1 VRPIVT
7 RALDLAERA
16 VNAAGG
22 DEADVS
28 VHVESS
34 GFARFAASAVHQPTL
49 IRNESVTLRVVRD
62 GRVGCATTNR
72 TDDEGLAAAARH
84 AGEAADSSPVDPGF
98 AGLQEPAPVP
108 EVEGYDEATADLTP
122 EDQAEAAAEAIA
134 AASGLGLYGYY
145 TSGVTE
151 IAVASTAGQTV
162 SQAMTDV
169 SVLALAASEDS
180 SGYAEATSWRA
191 ADVDP
196 AAVAREAA
204 EKAARTRSAK
214 EPEPRT
220 FRAVLEPYAT
230 SELLFYFAFT
240 SLNALALL
248 EGRSYLSGRLGEK
261 LFDTSFTVRDDG
273 LDSRSYPKSF
283 DLEGVPK
290 QPVLM
295 IEEGVARDVVWD
307 RRTATQAGD
316 GRVSTGHA
324 LAPPA
329 QPFGPIPFNLSMAGG
344 EAESVDELA
353 ERVGEGIYVTR
364 LHYLG
369 IVDPREG
376 IITGMTRDGT
386 FLIEG
391 GKVTTPVV
399 NLRFTTSFPALAA
412 GLLGL
417 TKEVTLVNR
426 SDFYDER
433 YPFGTLVPAVATD
446 AFTVVGTGSGP
457 GL

>member
-1 VRPIVT
+1 VT

-16 VNAAGG
+16 VEAAEG
-22 DEADVS
+22 DEADAF

-34 GFARFAASAVHQPTL
+34 GLARFAASAVHQPTL

-72 TDDEGLAAAARH
+72 IDDDGLASAARR

-98 AGLQEPAPVP
+98 AGLQEAAPVP
-108 EVEGYDEATADLTP
+108 AVEGYDEATAAQSP
-122 EDQAEAAAEAIA
+122 EDQADAAAEAIA
-134 AASGLGLYGYY
+134 AAPGLGLYGYY

-151 IAVASTAGQTV
+151 VGVVSTAGQSV
-162 SQAMTDV
+162 SQAMTDT
-169 SVLALAASEDS
+169 SVLTLAASEDS

-191 ADVDP
+191 SDVDP
-196 AAVAREAA
+196 AEVAREAA
-204 EKAARTRSAK
+204 EKAVRTRGAQGL
-214 EPEPRT
+214 EPQT
-220 FRAVLEPYAT
+220 FRAVLEPYAV
-230 SELLFYFAFT
+230 SELLFFFAFT
-240 SLNALALL
+240 SLNALAFL

-261 LFDTSFTVRDDG
+261 LFDAGFTVRDDG
-273 LDSRSYPKSF
+273 LDARSYPKAF

-290 QPVLM
+290 QPVVM

-307 RRTATQAGD
+307 RRTARQAGD
-316 GRVSTGHA
+316 DHVSTGHG
-324 LAPPA
+324 LAAPQQA
-329 QPFGPIPFNLSMAGG
+329 FGPIPFNLSVAAGD
-344 EAESVDELA
+344 AASVGELA
-353 ERVGEGIYVTR
+353 ERVGDGVYVTR

-376 IITGMTRDGT
+376 ILTGMTRDGT

-391 GKVTTPVV
+391 GKVTRPVV

-433 YPFGTLVPAVATD
+433 YPFGTLVPAVATN
-446 AFTVVGTGSGP
+446 AFTIVGTGSGP

>member
-1 VRPIVT
+1 MS
-7 RALDLAERA
+7 RALELAERA
-16 VNAAGG
+16 VRAVEG

-34 GFARFAASAVHQPTL
+34 GFARYAASAVHQPTL
-49 IRNESVTLRVVRD
+49 IRDETVTLRVVRD

-72 TDDEGLAAAARH
+72 TDDEGLVAAARH
-84 AGEAADSSPVDPGF
+84 AAEAADSSPVDPSF
-98 AGLQEPAPVP
+98 AGLQQPASVP
-108 EVEGYDEATADLTP
+108 EVGGYDEASAAFTP
-122 EDQAEAAAEAIA
+122 EDQADAAAEAIA
-134 AASGLGLYGYY
+134 GAPDFGLYGYY

-151 IAVASTAGQTV
+151 VAVASTAGLAV
-162 SQAMTDV
+162 SQSMTDV
-169 SVLALAASEDS
+169 SVLALAACDDA

-191 ADVDP
+191 SDLDP

-204 EKAARTRSAK
+204 EKAARTKSAGQI
-214 EPEPRT
+214 EPQT
-220 FRAVLEPYAT
+220 FRAVLEPYAI

-261 LFDTSFTVRDDG
+261 LFDERFTLRDDG
-273 LDSRSYPKSF
+273 LDAETYPKAF

-290 QPVLM
+290 QPVL
-295 IEEGVARDVVWD
+295 IVEDGVARDVVWD
-307 RRTATQAGD
+307 RRTAKQAGD
-316 GRVSTGHA
+316 GHVSTGHA

-329 QPFGPIPFNLSMAGG
+329 QAFGPIPFNLAMSGG
-344 EAESVDELA
+344 TASSVDELA
-353 ERVGEGIYVTR
+353 ELVDDGIYVTR

-369 IVDPREG
+369 VVDPREG

-386 FLIEG
+386 FRVEG

-399 NLRFTTSFPALAA
+399 NLRFTTSFPALVA

-417 TKEVTLVNR
+417 TEETTLVNR

-446 AFTVVGTGSGP
+446 SFTVVGTGSGP

>member
-1 VRPIVT
+1 VSRG
-7 RALDLAERA
+7 LDLAERA
-16 VNAAGG
+16 VKAAQG

-28 VHVESS
+28 AHVESS

-49 IRNESVTLRVVRD
+49 IRDETVTLRVVRN

-72 TDDEGLAAAARH
+72 TDDDGLAEAARH
-84 AGEAADSSPVDPGF
+84 AAEAADSSPVDPSF

-108 EVEGYDEATADLTP
+108 DAEGYDEATAALTP

-134 AASGLGLYGYY
+134 AAPDLGLYGYY

-151 IAVASTAGQTV
+151 LAVASTTGHAV
-162 SQAMTDV
+162 SQRMTDV
-169 SVLALAASEDS
+169 SVLTLASSDDS

-191 ADVDP
+191 SDLDP

-204 EKAARTRSAK
+204 EKAARTRGAGTI
-214 EPEPRT
+214 EPQT
-220 FRAVLEPYAT
+220 FRAVLEPYAI

-261 LFDTSFTVRDDG
+261 LFHESFSVRDDG
-273 LDSRSYPKSF
+273 LDARGYPKAF
-283 DLEGVPK
+283 DMEGVPK
-290 QPVLM
+290 QPVT
-295 IEEGVARDVVWD
+295 IVEDGIARDVVWD
-307 RRTATQAGD
+307 RRTAKHAGD
-316 GRVSTGHA
+316 GHVSTGHA

-329 QPFGPIPFNLSMAGG
+329 QAFGPIPFNLAMGGGSAG
-344 EAESVDELA
+344 SVNELA
-353 ERVGEGIYVTR
+353 EAVGEGIYVTR

-369 IVDPREG
+369 VVDPREG

-386 FLIEG
+386 FRIEG
-391 GKVTTPVV
+391 GKVTAPVV

-417 TKEVTLVNR
+417 SEQVTLVNR

-446 AFTVVGTGSGP
+446 SFTVVGTGSGP

>member
-1 VRPIVT
+1 VS

-16 VNAAGG
+16 VKAAEG

-49 IRNESVTLRVVRD
+49 IRDETVTLRVVRD
-62 GRVGCATTNR
+62 GRVGCVTTNR
-72 TDDEGLAAAARH
+72 TDEDGLAAAARH
-84 AGEAADSSPVDPGF
+84 AAEAADSAPVDPSF
-98 AGLQEPAPVP
+98 PGLQEPAPVP
-108 EVEGYDEATADLTP
+108 FVEGYDEATATLTP
-122 EDQAEAAAEAIA
+122 EDQADAAAQAIA
-134 AASGLGLYGYY
+134 GAPGLGLYGYY

-151 IAVASTAGQTV
+151 IAVASTTGLAV
-162 SQAMTDV
+162 SQSTTDS
-169 SVLALAASEDS
+169 SVLALAASDDA

-191 ADVDP
+191 GDLDP

-204 EKAARTRSAK
+204 EKAHRTRGATQI
-214 EPEPRT
+214 EPQT
-220 FRAVLEPYAT
+220 FRAVLEPYAI

-261 LFDTSFTVRDDG
+261 LFDESLTVADDG
-273 LDSRSYPKSF
+273 LDPVNYPKAF

-290 QPVLM
+290 QRVVM
-295 IEEGVARDVVWD
+295 VEEGIARDVVWD
-307 RRTATQAGD
+307 RRTAKQAAD
-316 GRVSTGHA
+316 GHVSTGHA

-329 QPFGPIPFNLSMAGG
+329 QAFGPIPFNLSMAGG
-344 EAESVDELA
+344 DAASVDDLA
-353 ERVGEGIYVTR
+353 ELVGDGIYVTR

-369 IVDPREG
+369 VVDPREG

-386 FLIEG
+386 FRIEG

-417 TKEVTLVNR
+417 TRDVTLVNR

>member
-1 VRPIVT
+1 MS

-16 VNAAGG
+16 VSAADG
-22 DEADVS
+22 DEADAS

-49 IRNESVTLRVVRD
+49 IRDETVTLRVVRD

-72 TDDEGLAAAARH
+72 TDEAGLAEAARH
-84 AGEAADSSPVDPGF
+84 ATEAADSSPVDPAF

-108 EVEGYDEATADLTP
+108 AVEGYDEDTAALSP

-134 AASGLGLYGYY
+134 GAPDLGLYGYY
-145 TSGVTE
+145 TSGATD
-151 IAVASTAGQTV
+151 IAVASTAGQAV

-169 SVLALAASEDS
+169 SILALAASDDS

-191 ADVDP
+191 SDLDP

-204 EKAARTRSAK
+204 EKAARTRGARQV
-214 EPEPRT
+214 EPQT
-220 FRAVLEPYAT
+220 FRAVLEPYAI

-261 LFDTSFTVRDDG
+261 LFDERFSLRDDG
-273 LDSRSYPKSF
+273 LDPRNYPKAF
-283 DLEGVPK
+283 DMEGVPK
-290 QPVLM
+290 QPVLLV
-295 IEEGVARDVVWD
+295 EEGVARDVVWD
-307 RRTATQAGD
+307 RRTAKQAGN

-329 QPFGPIPFNLSMAGG
+329 QAFGPIPFNLSMAGG
-344 EAESVDELA
+344 DAASVEELV
-353 ERVGEGIYVTR
+353 ERVGDGIYVTR

-369 IVDPREG
+369 VVDPREG

-399 NLRFTTSFPALAA
+399 NLRFTTSFPALVA

-417 TKEVTLVNR
+417 TEEITLVNC

>member
-1 VRPIVT
+1 MT

-16 VNAAGG
+16 VKAAEG

-49 IRNESVTLRVVRD
+49 IRDETVTFRVVRD
-62 GRVGCATTNR
+62 GRIGCATTNR

-84 AGEAADSSPVDPGF
+84 AAEAADSAPVDPSF
-98 AGLQEPAPVP
+98 PGLQEPAPVP
-108 EVEGYDEATADLTP
+108 DVQGYDEATAALTP
-122 EDQAEAAAEAIA
+122 VDQAEAAAEAIA
-134 AASGLGLYGYY
+134 GAHGLGLYGYY
-145 TSGVTE
+145 TSGATE
-151 IAVASTAGQTV
+151 IAVASTTGLAV
-162 SQAMTDV
+162 SQSTTDA
-169 SVLALAASEDS
+169 SVLALAASEDA

-191 ADVDP
+191 GDLDP

-204 EKAARTRSAK
+204 EKAHRTRGATQI
-214 EPEPRT
+214 EPQT
-220 FRAVLEPYAT
+220 FRAVLEPYAI
-230 SELLFYFAFT
+230 SELLFYFGFT

-248 EGRSYLSGRLGEK
+248 EGRSYLSGRLGER
-261 LFDTSFTVRDDG
+261 LFDESFTVVDDG
-273 LDSRSYPKSF
+273 LDPVNYPKAF
-283 DLEGVPK
+283 DMEGVPK
-290 QPVLM
+290 QRVSM
-295 IEEGVARDVVWD
+295 IDEGVARDVVWD
-307 RRTATQAGD
+307 RRTAKQAGD
-316 GRVSTGHA
+316 GHVSTGHA

-329 QPFGPIPFNLSMAGG
+329 QAFGPIPFNLSMAAGDV
-344 EAESVDELA
+344 ASVDELA
-353 ERVGEGIYVTR
+353 ERVGDGIYVTR

-369 IVDPREG
+369 VVDPREG

-386 FLIEG
+386 FRIED

-417 TKEVTLVNR
+417 TKDVTLVNR

>member
-1 VRPIVT
+1 VS

-16 VNAAGG
+16 VKAAEG

-28 VHVESS
+28 VHVERS

-49 IRNESVTLRVVRD
+49 LRDETVTLRVVRD
-62 GRVGCATTNR
+62 GRVGCTTTNR
-72 TDDEGLAAAARH
+72 TNDDGLAAAARR
-84 AGEAADSSPVDPGF
+84 AAEAADSAPVDPSF
-98 AGLQEPAPVP
+98 PGLQEPAPVP
-108 EVEGYDEATADLTP
+108 AVEGYDEATAALTP
-122 EDQAEAAAEAIA
+122 EDQAEAAAEAITG
-134 AASGLGLYGYY
+134 ASDLGLYGYY

-151 IAVASTAGQTV
+151 LAVASTTGLAV
-162 SQAMTDV
+162 SQATTDA
-169 SVLALAASEDS
+169 SVLALAAADDA

-191 ADVDP
+191 GDLDP
-196 AAVAREAA
+196 AEVAHDAA
-204 EKAARTRSAK
+204 EKAARTRGAARI
-214 EPEPRT
+214 EPQT
-220 FRAVLEPYAT
+220 FRAVLEPYAI

-261 LFDTSFTVRDDG
+261 LFAESFTVVDDG
-273 LDSRSYPKSF
+273 LDPVNYPKAF

-290 QPVLM
+290 QRVV
-295 IEEGVARDVVWD
+295 IVEEGVARDVVWD
-307 RRTATQAGD
+307 RRTAKQADD

-324 LAPPA
+324 LAPPEQA
-329 QPFGPIPFNLSMAGG
+329 FGPIPFNLAMAGG
-344 EAESVDELA
+344 NAASVEELA
-353 ERVGEGIYVTR
+353 EVVGDGIYVTR

-386 FLIEG
+386 FRIEN

-399 NLRFTTSFPALAA
+399 NLRFTTSFPALAS

-417 TKEVTLVNR
+417 TKDVTLVNR

-433 YPFGTLVPAVATD
+433 YPFGTLVPAAATD
-446 AFTVVGTGSGP
+446 SFTVVGTGSGP

>member
-1 VRPIVT
+1 VSVACLQ
-7 RALDLAERA
+7 ALELAQRA
-16 VNAAGG
+16 VEAVEG
-22 DEADVS
+22 DEADAS

-72 TDDEGLAAAARH
+72 VDEEGLTAAARH
-84 AGEAADSSPVDPGF
+84 AAAAADSSPVDPGF
-98 AGLQEPAPVP
+98 AGLQEPASVP
-108 EVEGYDEATADLTP
+108 PVEGYDEATAAQSP

-134 AASGLGLYGYY
+134 AADGLGLYGYY

-151 IAVASTAGQTV
+151 IAVAATTGLAVTQS
-162 SQAMTDV
+162 MTDA
-169 SVLALAASEDS
+169 SVLTLAASEDS

-191 ADVDP
+191 SDLDP
-196 AAVAREAA
+196 GAVAREAA
-204 EKAARTRSAK
+204 EKAARTRGAGPI
-214 EPEPRT
+214 EPQT
-220 FRAVLEPYAT
+220 FRAVLEPYAI

-261 LFDTSFTVRDDG
+261 LFDEGFTLRDDG
-273 LDSRSYPKSF
+273 LDRRNYPKAF

-295 IEEGVARDVVWD
+295 VEEGVARDVVWD
-307 RRTATQAGD
+307 RRTAKQSAD
-316 GRVSTGHA
+316 GHVSTGHA

-329 QPFGPIPFNLSMAGG
+329 QSYGPIPLNLSVAGG
-344 EAESVDELA
+344 DADSIDELA
-353 ERVGEGIYVTR
+353 ERVGDGIYVTR

-369 IVDPREG
+369 VVDPREG

-386 FLIEG
+386 FRIEDG
-391 GKVTTPVV
+391 RVTTPVV

-417 TKEVTLVNR
+417 TKDVVLVNR

>member
-1 VRPIVT
+1 LT

-16 VNAAGG
+16 VKAAEG

-49 IRNESVTLRVVRD
+49 IRDETVTFRVVRD
-62 GRVGCATTNR
+62 GRIGCATTNR

-84 AGEAADSSPVDPGF
+84 AAEAADSAPVDPSF
-98 AGLQEPAPVP
+98 PGLQEPAPVP
-108 EVEGYDEATADLTP
+108 DVAGYDEATATLTP
-122 EDQAEAAAEAIA
+122 EDQADAAAEAIA
-134 AASGLGLYGYY
+134 GASEFGLYGYY

-151 IAVASTAGQTV
+151 IAVASTTGLAV
-162 SQAMTDV
+162 SQSTTDA
-169 SVLALAASEDS
+169 SVLALAASDDA

-191 ADVDP
+191 GDLDP

-204 EKAARTRSAK
+204 EKASRTRGATQM
-214 EPEPRT
+214 EPQT
-220 FRAVLEPYAT
+220 FRAVLEPYAI
-230 SELLFYFAFT
+230 SELLFYFGFT

-261 LFDTSFTVRDDG
+261 LFDESFTVADDG
-273 LDSRSYPKSF
+273 LDPVNYPKAF
-283 DLEGVPK
+283 DMEGVPK
-290 QPVLM
+290 QRVSM
-295 IEEGVARDVVWD
+295 VEEGVARDVVWD
-307 RRTATQAGD
+307 RRTAKQAGD
-316 GRVSTGHA
+316 GHVSTGHA

-329 QPFGPIPFNLSMAGG
+329 QAFGPIPFNLSMAAGD
-344 EAESVDELA
+344 AASVDELA
-353 ERVGEGIYVTR
+353 ERVDDGIYVTR

-386 FLIEG
+386 FRIED

-417 TKEVTLVNR
+417 TQDATLVNR